1 MRCTV
6 VAATALSL
14 FVASHAEAH
23 VRITS
28 PTPRTSVDLKDR
40 HCGVTG
46 SARANVQTYRPG
58 AVVHLVLDEYIPH
71 PGWMR
76 VSWNPN
82 GDTFRIPPGDAA
94 GVPAGYPTEN
104 LTGMLD
110 PGGSG
115 STIIADRIPTGTTT
129 FDVTLPTT
137 ETTNGTIQVIQM
149 MTDKAPYTIDAASN
163 DIYFACVDVI
173 ISASAPIVDAGP
185 GSDGGT
191 SGNADA
197 GDSPSEVSGGCTTSS
212 SGSAGLAALLGLALI
227 APLRRRRR

>member
-1 MRCTV
+1 MRSTV
-6 VAATALSL
+6 VAAALSL
-14 FVASHAEAH
+14 FVASHVEAH

-28 PTPRTSVDLKDR
+28 PTPRTAVDLKDR

-58 AVVHLVLDEYIPH
+58 AVVPLVLDEYIPH

-104 LTGMLD
+104 LTGMPD

-115 STIIADRIPTGTTT
+115 SIILADRIPTGTTT
-129 FDVTLPTT
+129 FNVTLPTT

-149 MTDKAPYTIDAASN
+149 MTDKAPYTIDVASN

-173 ISASAPIVDAGP
+173 ISATAPIVDGGP
-185 GSDGGT
+185 TGPDGGA

-197 GDSPSEVSGGCTTSS
+197 GSGPTEVSGGCSTSS
-212 SGSAGLAALLGLALI
+212 SGSAGLAVLLGLALV
-227 APLRRRRR
+227 APRRRRR